1 MGSPKVALPLPN
13 GEIMGERLVRL
24 LSLVCRDV
32 VLVGEAPPLPGAL
45 ASLPLIHDI
54 RPDRGPLGGL
64 EALLS
69 SGMDTAYLALP
80 CDLPLMLPS
89 LLFRLAAV
97 SEEGAAVCRV
107 GGVERY
113 EPFPLLLTAD
123 LLPQIE
129 RALDAG
135 RHGVYT
141 FLREI
146 VPHVVELDRSREF
159 CFRNVNRP
167 ADLNDAALAE
177 HLLPIG

>member
-1 MGSPKVALPLPN
+1 
-13 GEIMGERLVRL
+13 MGERLVRI
-24 LSLVCRDV
+24 LSLVCRNV

-45 ASLPLIHDI
+45 ASLPLIPDR

-69 SGMDTAYLALP
+69 SGRDTAYLALP

-89 LLFRLAAV
+89 LLYRLATV
-97 SEEGAAVCRV
+97 SEGRAAVCRL
-107 GGVERY
+107 GGAERY

-123 LLPQIE
+123 LLPPVE
-129 RALDAG
+129 RVLDAG
-135 RHGVYT
+135 RYSVYA

-146 VPHVVELDRSREF
+146 GPRVVELARSREI

-167 ADLNDAALAE
+167 ADLEDAALKE
-177 HLLPIG
+177 HLFPVP